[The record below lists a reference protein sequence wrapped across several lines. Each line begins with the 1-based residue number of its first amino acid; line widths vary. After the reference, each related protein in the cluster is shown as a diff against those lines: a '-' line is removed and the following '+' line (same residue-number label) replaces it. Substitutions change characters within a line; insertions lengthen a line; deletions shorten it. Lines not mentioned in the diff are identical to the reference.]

1 MNPISNEPFEIV
13 TTTAGAISIKCCEVN
28 EIMHNPVGP
37 WPEANALY
45 IQPSRLKERL
55 ATGQGDFVVYD
66 VGLGAAANALAALHV
81 ARANLRENAS
91 PRRLHL
97 VSFERDLR
105 LLEFALAHADQFE
118 HFQGFETAIR
128 TLLDERRYEEPG
140 ILWELHEG
148 DFLKELSEKHSAKAH
163 LIFFDPYSPKKNSDM
178 WSTQAFTQLRAFCQ
192 DDSEGALLMTYS
204 QATPIRV
211 ALLAA
216 GFYVGVGE
224 STGKKEST
232 TQAATTPA
240 LLSKP
245 LGREFLGR
253 WERSQSRVPYGMT
266 DADLPGLGALL
277 EAHPQFNS

>member
-118 HFQGFETAIR
+118 HFQGFERAIR
-128 TLLDERRYEEPG
+128 TLLDERSYEEPG

-148 DFLKELSEKHSAKAH
+148 DFLKELSEKYDKTPAQISLNWLISQGNVIPIPGAKNA
-163 LIFFDPYSPKKNSDM
+163 N
-178 WSTQAFTQLRAFCQ
+178 QAKQNA
-192 DDSEGALLMTYS
+192 GALGWSLTKEE
-204 QATPIRV
+204 IE
-211 ALLAA
+211 LLRQK
-216 GFYVGVGE
+216 
-224 STGKKEST
+224 S
-232 TQAATTPA
+232 
-240 LLSKP
+240 
-245 LGREFLGR
+245 
-253 WERSQSRVPYGMT
+253 
-266 DADLPGLGALL
+266 
-277 EAHPQFNS
+277 N